1 MTRWEGGR
9 ALILTHADSC
19 TARANTT
26 VRLSTDNGQSF
37 PFSELLDPVSGYSTA
52 AMVGADLS
60 KTDLIGVLYEQFAS
74 AGKTNCSILFATAN
88 ASQILASGGSPP
100 PPPVPPLGRRQV
112 VVPGIQPLH
121 LKLGPPRQ
129 LRNSSS
135 GAATLSSRPSVQ
147 QLILGNRSLVVVSN
161 GTFAPGGCLWISQD
175 PHVPRAE
182 WTKVFIGAH
191 HDAWLNT
198 TTIAHASES
207 PWQFEGPMPSC
218 EALHEMHGWNL
229 AACEARRSV
238 GMCTS
243 AILDTCGNHESCR
256 PELCRSSGGQV
267 LTATSDSSV
276 IVCYD
281 MLGCL
286 GRGNWSSIWCVD
298 VFGIR

>member
-1 MTRWEGGR
+1 
-9 ALILTHADSC
+9 
-19 TARANTT
+19 
-26 VRLSTDNGQSF
+26 
-37 PFSELLDPVSGYSTA
+37 
-52 AMVGADLS
+52 
-60 KTDLIGVLYEQFAS
+60 
-74 AGKTNCSILFATAN
+74 
-88 ASQILASGGSPP
+88 
-100 PPPVPPLGRRQV
+100 VPPLGSRQV

-121 LKLGPPRQ
+121 LELGPPRQ

-191 HDAWLNT
+191 HDAWLNA

-298 VFGIR
+298 VFSIR